1 MSKSFSVGLL
11 PLQFSS
17 LQQETNDIRRF
28 YLSRTHKPFIPQ
40 KQDCNKKTKRTKTWS
55 CFCWSGL
62 HDNMHCDDWFR
73 RSSNGALH
81 CATVLPLSKIL
92 PAFISLMSLAV
103 LGTIFLSEQQ
113 TDPKAQTPLLGL
125 SRNKSVTNERFVKCR
140 RVRLW
145 KCVERIRT
153 VLVLESTES
162 CLVG

>member
-1 MSKSFSVGLL
+1 MILGDFIFQELTNHSFHKNKIVIRKPREQRPGLAFVGAGCTTTCIVMTDL
-11 PLQFSS
+11 
-17 LQQETNDIRRF
+17 
-28 YLSRTHKPFIPQ
+28 
-40 KQDCNKKTKRTKTWS
+40 
-55 CFCWSGL
+55 G
-62 HDNMHCDDWFR
+62 

-140 RVRLW
+140 RVRL
-145 KCVERIRT
+145 
-153 VLVLESTES
+153 
-162 CLVG
+162 